1 MTRQHLRLSWGS
13 LLLLGGLPL
22 ASPADLNQIV
32 LPTPVPLFDQFL
44 ALLANPNVAYFLF
57 VLGLLGLVAELATAG
72 TVFPGVLGAICMI
85 LALVGLGSLP
95 TNWGGAALI
104 FAGIVMFLL
113 DVKVSGWGLSIGALI
128 AFGLGSLLI
137 FTPPWAAAADT
148 RVRLNPWM
156 IVGTT
161 AGVGAFFLLGVSAAI
176 KAHLIPP
183 VMGRHLLIG
192 RTGTVKHDLQHT
204 GVVHLEGE
212 EWSARVVGE
221 AEIGR
226 GTAVRV
232 IGAEGL
238 TLKVE
243 PIITS

>member
-95 TNWGGAALI
+95 TNW
-104 FAGIVMFLL
+104 
-113 DVKVSGWGLSIGALI
+113 
-128 AFGLGSLLI
+128 
-137 FTPPWAAAADT
+137 
-148 RVRLNPWM
+148 
-156 IVGTT
+156 
-161 AGVGAFFLLGVSAAI
+161 
-176 KAHLIPP
+176 
-183 VMGRHLLIG
+183 
-192 RTGTVKHDLQHT
+192 
-204 GVVHLEGE
+204 
-212 EWSARVVGE
+212 SAR
-221 AEIGR
+221 R
-226 GTAVRV
+226 
-232 IGAEGL
+232 
-238 TLKVE
+238 
-243 PIITS
+243 